1 MQTGEF
7 WICVSRRCLFLA
19 VETSSNFSQQLVL
32 LLPARLQCLPK
43 AFGVGND
50 RRHPQWYEEKPS
62 ALASKVLGC
71 RFPSQLPAFALPR
84 QMHPKGSRFIGSRW
98 VTQPFLLT
106 RAILA
111 KVELQQTVENIR
123 HSVVLKGL
131 LGFPPSGD

>member
-1 MQTGEF
+1 MT
-7 WICVSRRCLFLA
+7 LFLA
-19 VETSSNFSQQLVL
+19 AKSSGNFAQQLVL
-32 LLPARLQCLPK
+32 LLPAGLERPPNSESIREQERSGLK
-43 AFGVGND
+43 MIAVIHG
-50 RRHPQWYEEKPS
+50 WYEEKQRW
-62 ALASKVLGC
+62 C
-71 RFPSQLPAFALPR
+71 RFPSRLPAFALPR
-84 QMHPKGSRFIGSRW
+84 QMHPKGSRFIGSSW

>member
-1 MQTGEF
+1 
-7 WICVSRRCLFLA
+7 
-19 VETSSNFSQQLVL
+19 
-32 LLPARLQCLPK
+32 
-43 AFGVGND
+43 
-50 RRHPQWYEEKPS
+50 
-62 ALASKVLGC
+62 
-71 RFPSQLPAFALPR
+71 
-84 QMHPKGSRFIGSRW
+84 MHLKGSRFIGSNW